1 MTHKSCK
8 FNYLFNA
15 TLSAIA
21 VILAITPAN
30 ALPEQNINTVVKW
43 AKTRPLLPTLR
54 YNSEAHG
61 YEGTKG
67 KLYFYADVTQENGTV
82 TKEGITV
89 SGDARLKFIRNNAKA
104 LELLQNIYNSNI
116 ANDFQKSRYVS
127 KVGRDQ
133 FYSGQKFAYITAEV
147 QGGSSLQII
156 SLRNLPEFIKN
167 AKYCQTHQCDL

>member
-1 MTHKSCK
+1 MYRSCK
-8 FNYLFNA
+8 FNFLFNA

-21 VILAITPAN
+21 VILAVTPAN
-30 ALPEQNINTVVKW
+30 ALPGQNISTVVKW
-43 AKTRPLLPTLR
+43 AKTRSQLPNLR

-67 KLYFYADVTQENGTV
+67 KLYFYADVTEENGTV

-89 SGDARLKFIRNNAKA
+89 SGDSSIKFTTKNPKA
-104 LELLQNIYNSNI
+104 VKLLQNIYNSNI

-133 FYSGQKFAYITAEV
+133 YYRGQKFAYIIAEV
-147 QGGSSLQII
+147 QGGSSFQMIP
-156 SLRNLPEFIKN
+156 LRNLQEFINN
-167 AKYCQTHQCDL
+167 AKYCQTNQCDV

>member
-1 MTHKSCK
+1 MYKSFK

-21 VILAITPAN
+21 IILAVTPAN

-43 AKTRPLLPTLR
+43 AKTRPQLPTLR

-67 KLYFYADVTQENGTV
+67 KLYFYADVTSQNGTV
-82 TKEGITV
+82 AKEGITV
-89 SGDARLKFIRNNAKA
+89 SGDSSLKFTIKNAKA
-104 LELLQNIYNSNI
+104 VKLLQNIYNLNI
-116 ANDFQKSRYVS
+116 ANDFQKSRYIT
-127 KVGRDQ
+127 KIGRDQ
-133 FYSGQKFAYITAEV
+133 FYRGQKFAYIAAEV

-156 SLRNLPEFIKN
+156 PLHKLQEFINN
-167 AKYCQTHQCDL
+167 AKYCQTNQCDV

>member
-1 MTHKSCK
+1 MSKSCK

-21 VILAITPAN
+21 VILAVTPAN
-30 ALPEQNINTVVKW
+30 ALPEQNISTVVKW

-67 KLYFYADVTQENGTV
+67 NLYFYLDVTKENGRV

-89 SGDARLKFIRNNAKA
+89 SGDSSLKFTTKNAKA
-104 LELLQNIYNSNI
+104 VKLLQNIYNSNI
-116 ANDFQKSRYVS
+116 ANDFQKSRYIT

-133 FYSGQKFAYITAEV
+133 FYRGQKFAYIAADV
-147 QGGSSLQII
+147 QGGSSFQMIPFSNLQ
-156 SLRNLPEFIKN
+156 EFIDN
-167 AKYCQTHQCDL
+167 AKYCQTNQCDI

>member
-1 MTHKSCK
+1 MHKSSK

-21 VILAITPAN
+21 VILAVTPAN

-43 AKTRPLLPTLR
+43 AKTRSQLPTLR

-61 YEGTKG
+61 YDGTKG
-67 KLYFYADVTQENGTV
+67 NLYFYADVTSQNGTV

-89 SGDARLKFIRNNAKA
+89 SGDSSIKFTTKNAKA
-104 LELLQNIYNSNI
+104 VKLLQNIYNSNV
-116 ANDFQKSRYVS
+116 ANDFQKSRYVT

-133 FYSGQKFAYITAEV
+133 YYRGQKFAYITAAV
-147 QGGSSLQII
+147 QDGTSFQII
-156 SLRNLPEFIKN
+156 PLNKLQEFIDN
-167 AKYCQTHQCDL
+167 AKFCQTNQCDV

>member
-1 MTHKSCK
+1 MNKSCK

-21 VILAITPAN
+21 VILAVTPAN
-30 ALPEQNINTVVKW
+30 ALPVQNISTVVKW

-67 KLYFYADVTQENGTV
+67 NLYFYADVTSENGTV

-89 SGDARLKFIRNNAKA
+89 SGSDRFKFTIKNVNAVK
-104 LELLQNIYNSNI
+104 LLQNIYNSNI

-133 FYSGQKFAYITAEV
+133 FYRGQKFAYITAEV
-147 QGGSSLQII
+147 QGGSSLQMIP
-156 SLRNLPEFIKN
+156 LNKLQEFIDN
-167 AKYCQTHQCDL
+167 AKHCQINQCDI

>member
-1 MTHKSCK
+1 MSKSCK

-21 VILAITPAN
+21 VILAVTPAN
-30 ALPEQNINTVVKW
+30 ALPEQNISTVVKW

-67 KLYFYADVTQENGTV
+67 KLYFYADVTKENGTV

-89 SGDARLKFIRNNAKA
+89 SGDKRLKFTTKNANAVK
-104 LELLQNIYNSNI
+104 LLQNIYNSNI
-116 ANDFQKSRYVS
+116 AVDY
-127 KVGRDQ
+127 
-133 FYSGQKFAYITAEV
+133 
-147 QGGSSLQII
+147 
-156 SLRNLPEFIKN
+156 
-167 AKYCQTHQCDL
+167 

>member
-1 MTHKSCK
+1 MHKSYK
-8 FNYLFNA
+8 FNYLFNT

-21 VILAITPAN
+21 VILAATPAN
-30 ALPEQNINTVVKW
+30 ALPGQNISTVVKW

-67 KLYFYADVTQENGTV
+67 KLYFYADVTSQNGTV

-89 SGDARLKFIRNNAKA
+89 SGDSSMKFTTKNAKA
-104 LELLQNIYNSNI
+104 VKLLQNIYNSNI
-116 ANDFQKSRYVS
+116 ANDFQKSRYIS

-133 FYSGQKFAYITAEV
+133 FYRGQKFAYITAEV
-147 QGGSSLQII
+147 QGGSALQII
-156 SLRNLPEFIKN
+156 PLKNLQEFINN
-167 AKYCQTHQCDL
+167 AKYCQIHECDF